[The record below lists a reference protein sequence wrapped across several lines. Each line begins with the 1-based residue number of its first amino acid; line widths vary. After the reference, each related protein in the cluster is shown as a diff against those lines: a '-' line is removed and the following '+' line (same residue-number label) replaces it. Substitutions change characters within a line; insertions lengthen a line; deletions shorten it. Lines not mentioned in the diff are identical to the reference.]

1 MIFTETK
8 LPGAFIIDVERLADE
23 RGFFARSWCEDEFAA
38 QGIQMASLQANVS
51 SNPIRGT
58 LRGMHYQ
65 KAPHGESKLVRCTR
79 GAIYDVIVDLREES
93 LTYGQWIGVELTADN
108 FRMLLVPKHFAHGF
122 ITLEDNTDV
131 AYQMSAKYTPGA
143 EAALRWNDPAIG
155 ITWPMEPVLLSEK
168 DRTHPDSKLISRP
181 IAVSRDS

>member
-8 LPGAFIIDVERLADE
+8 LQGAFIIDVNRLSDE

-38 QGIQMASLQANVS
+38 HGIHMPPVQANLS
-51 SNPIRGT
+51 FNPQKGT

-65 KAPHGESKLVRCTR
+65 LPPYEETKLVRCTR

-93 LTYGQWIGVELTADN
+93 PTYMQWIGVELTADS
-108 FRMLLVPKHFAHGF
+108 FRMLFVPGRFAHGF

-131 AYQMSAKYTPGA
+131 AYQVSAKYTPGA
-143 EAALRWNDPAIG
+143 ERGLRWNDPAIG
-155 ITWPMEPVLLSEK
+155 IEWPMQPTLVSPK
-168 DRTHPDSKLISRP
+168 DAVHPDYQTVALETK
-181 IAVSRDS
+181 